1 MGSNDFQLS
10 YCIRKAFAKLRQLT
24 IMNRVKVPG
33 NTFEAFYLKTL
44 FELFFLLNIIQW
56 ALVRLFRN
64 VVFILF
70 ILHDQMLTLIIVL
83 QRTDHGLLVVH
94 QNPSF
99 GPWFFLLQQVNAVCY
114 LLNKYDQKW
123 SHVSLM
129 VRNLIKLG
137 ISAISW

>member
-1 MGSNDFQLS
+1 MKTNSVKMGSNDFQLS

-56 ALVRLFRN
+56 PLVRLFRN

-70 ILHDQMLTLIIVL
+70 TLHDELLINHCSPK
-83 QRTDHGLLVVH
+83 D
-94 QNPSF
+94 
-99 GPWFFLLQQVNAVCY
+99 GPWTIGGPPKSFLWSMIFFAPTSEYSY

-123 SHVSLM
+123 SHV
-129 VRNLIKLG
+129 
-137 ISAISW
+137 